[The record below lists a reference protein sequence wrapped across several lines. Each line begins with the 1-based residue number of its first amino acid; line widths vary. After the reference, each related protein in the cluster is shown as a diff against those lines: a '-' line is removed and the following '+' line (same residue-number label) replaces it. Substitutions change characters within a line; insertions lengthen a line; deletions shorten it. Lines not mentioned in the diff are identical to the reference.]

1 MAKEKKQLPFS
12 QAGLVNY
19 TGEIKSGLIIKP
31 EYVIIIAVI
40 IVFIEIALW
49 KGVL

>member
-19 TGEIKSGLIIKP
+19 TGDVKSGIKMKP
-31 EYVIIIAVI
+31 EYVIIFAVI
-40 IVFIEIALW
+40 LVFIEIALW
-49 KGVL
+49 RGGL

>member
-1 MAKEKKQLPFS
+1 MVKEKKQLPFS

-19 TGEIKSGLIIKP
+19 TGESKSNIIIKP
-31 EYVIIIAVI
+31 EYVIIFSVV

-49 KGVL
+49 RGLF